1 MASPSADNTSAP
13 SGTVVVDFEP
23 AATIRSPLMITTEFA
38 IGAPPRPSIRVA
50 PTIASVEPAAGG
62 DGGLISR
69 SPLFRSAAVA
79 PAVWRNQ
86 TSIDVSRN
94 RQLNFRPGRFAWS
107 FRIGGQSVLIV
118 SR

>member
-1 MASPSADNTSAP
+1 
-13 SGTVVVDFEP
+13 
-23 AATIRSPLMITTEFA
+23 MITTELG
-38 IGAPPRPSIRVA
+38 IGVPPRPSIRVA

-62 DGGLISR
+62 EGGLISR
-69 SPLFRSAAVA
+69 SPLFLSDP
-79 PAVWRNQ
+79 PAVCRNQ

-118 SR
+118 SRYVFSTPPESQYPSAST